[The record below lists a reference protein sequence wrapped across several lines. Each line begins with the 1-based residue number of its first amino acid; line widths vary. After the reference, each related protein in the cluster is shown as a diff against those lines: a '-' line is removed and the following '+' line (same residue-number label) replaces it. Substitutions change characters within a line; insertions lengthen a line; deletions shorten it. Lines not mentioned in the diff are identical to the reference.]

1 MTRMTVRAAVQDA
14 LHNLLVRMAEAAPVA
29 WRQDKLFRGAAI
41 GAVVT
46 FALVLFRL
54 AGPHNPALDAPARTI
69 RPVPGASTRTLW
81 SAAPTETPKIAPG
94 HPLDAATTAI
104 VTPAPDSDRFGT
116 FTSGQHK

>member
-14 LHNLLVRMAEAAPVA
+14 LHHLLQRLAEAAPVA
-29 WRQDKLFRGAAI
+29 WRQDPLFRGAAI
-41 GAVVT
+41 GAGVT
-46 FALVLFRL
+46 FALVLFRI

-69 RPVPGASTRTLW
+69 RALPAASMPTLS
-81 SAAPTETPKIAPG
+81 SAPPTETPKIAPG
-94 HPLDAATTAI
+94 HPLDAATAI